1 MKTPLLF
8 MDDDAR
14 ILDGIRTGD
23 ESALVKLYRTNR
35 KSITAFLLRNNGT
48 ADDAEDMLQ
57 EALVIL
63 WERVRAGRHE
73 YGARLSTFLFATVR
87 NLWLRRLA
95 RKRREGPATHPE
107 DNFADGSLS
116 TLDQMIDDE
125 RTEAVRSALEALGE
139 PCRTLLL
146 LFYWEELS
154 MEDIARRL
162 GFANAATAKSKKYQ
176 CKKSLK
182 DLLTNLSPGLERA

>member
-8 MDDDAR
+8 MDEDAR

-23 ESALVKLYRTNR
+23 ETALVKLYRQNR
-35 KSITAFLLRNNGT
+35 KSITVFLMRNNGT
-48 ADDAEDMLQ
+48 ADDADDMLQ

-63 WERVRAGRHE
+63 WERVRAGGHE
-73 YGARLSTFLFATVR
+73 YGARLSTFIFATVR

-95 RKRREGPATHPE
+95 RKRRESPATHPLE
-107 DNFADGSLS
+107 EHPDETLS
-116 TLDQMIDDE
+116 PLELLIDE
-125 RTEAVRSALEALGE
+125 EQTVAVHSALEALGE

-146 LFYWEELS
+146 LFYWEELP

-162 GFANAATAKSKKYQ
+162 GFANADTAKSKKYQ

-182 DLLTNLSPGLERA
+182 DLLTNRNPDLERA

>member
-1 MKTPLLF
+1 MSA
-8 MDDDAR
+8 AR
-14 ILDGIRTGD
+14 VSGEGTGGIQT
-23 ESALVKLYRTNR
+23 
-35 KSITAFLLRNNGT
+35 
-48 ADDAEDMLQ
+48 
-57 EALVIL
+57 
-63 WERVRAGRHE
+63 
-73 YGARLSTFLFATVR
+73 
-87 NLWLRRLA
+87 
-95 RKRREGPATHPE
+95 THPE
-107 DNFADGSLS
+107 DDVADGSLS
-116 TLDQMIDDE
+116 TLDHMIDDE
-125 RTEAVRSALEALGE
+125 RAEAVRSALETLGE